1 MRCSSCA
8 PLATLGLVLA
18 LTGTAQDA
26 GELDAGFIPALDPAR
41 TSGVWRLAVTPGGKI
56 LVHGS
61 SRDSEGWPRE
71 WLTRL
76 NDDGSAD
83 TAFGGPVGFDVG
95 LAAVVALPDERVLVA
110 GPFTRVNGS
119 PATPVVRLNADG
131 SPDASYAGGDGA
143 LQAVFAG
150 ALQPDGRL
158 LCAGNLNSPQGLLWN
173 RLVRL
178 LPDGRLDPDFVPP
191 VAPSG
196 SVRALAVQSDEKILV
211 GGDFPAFGSGL
222 LKYLARLNPNGS
234 VDPGFSTALGLNGTV
249 TDIQV
254 QADGQFFIAGTFS
267 RVEGNWVRP
276 LVRLTPDGTLDT
288 PFAIDVA
295 FTYPETI
302 PLLQDDGKVV
312 CAGTFRVT
320 NSLGQVVAERLIRLA
335 SDGRYD
341 RDFTDRVEVND
352 AIYSLVR
359 QPDGK
364 LLIAGRFAQVN
375 GQPRPGL
382 ARLWLGPRDAVADL
396 ALAWEEPAG
405 AWTLGEPGEIRL
417 RLSAPGTTPAA
428 DVRIDV
434 FPPIGAEI
442 LAADCPGGAFQCV
455 LEDGGVRCQALEE
468 VTAAEI
474 VLTLRADTWDRFRL
488 EATVAAS
495 TPDPFDAN
503 NAARIE
509 VPTRLK
515 DDFRMYEHDFEVAPV
530 GPEWS
535 TNRLYSTPVGGR
547 RFLGLFGPQ
556 EVVLTLPGLGPHTAV
571 SVSFDLYLARS
582 WDGNST
588 SEGPDVWSLRVGGG
602 PVLFQT
608 TFNTQPHS
616 MPDAWAAGQAF
627 PGSFPGSYHL
637 PFSGAAETNRLG
649 FTLNAYDSA
658 SAPADAVYHLEASF
672 AHAAET
678 LQLVFD
684 ARLAAAHP
692 GASWIYDEA
701 WGLDNVR
708 VRAADCPAG
717 LLAFAARRVQV
728 NRSERE
734 AVLEVRRIGGTT
746 GEVQV
751 EYVTA
756 DGTAFAGTDY
766 VAQGG
771 VLSFGEGVAWQ
782 TVRVPLLADP
792 GATTAREFT
801 VRLHTPTG
809 SAALGATQLAFV
821 QLHPVVGSLAFAKE
835 RYAVP
840 ELDGAVPLSFAR
852 SGDPSVPASLE
863 FVTREHSAIP
873 GKDYQPQTN
882 TVAFPP
888 GVIHQ
893 IVTLSGF
900 ADNALGEADKE
911 IGLEI
916 VRVSGDGMIAGQPA
930 LAVITLLDDDSP
942 WGPGIGTDGTV
953 RLLAAGPDGTLLAA
967 GAFTTANGTP
977 YSRLVR
983 YRSDGM
989 VDPGFV
995 LAAAIPETVTCLAVQ
1010 SDGRVLV
1017 GGGTVAGGQG
1027 EARVLRVLSDGRS
1040 DPGFA
1045 PVELTG
1051 GLPLGVAVDSAGRI
1065 VVVGDFLA
1073 VNGVAQRGLFRLR
1086 ADGIVD
1092 PEFGVGT
1099 GADGSVASV
1108 AIASGDRIYVAGDFW
1123 SLDGTPASSRVARLA
1138 PDGTLD
1144 RGFSSRP
1151 PITSSRGVTG
1161 VLLVDDER
1169 LLITTQPW
1177 EGQTELN
1184 RLLDN
1189 GMLDP
1194 DFLRGTLSNGTIAA
1208 MVMLPTGQVLIAGDF
1223 RGYGDRPCN
1232 RIARLNPDGTFD
1244 ATFPGTGGPD
1254 GAIHALAVLSDGR
1267 VVAGGDFTRY
1277 DGFMRHRL
1285 AWLDRTG
1292 RLETTSPGFVRASLD
1307 PQGFPSLTF
1316 QCEPNRP
1323 TTVLRSTDLRVW
1335 SEIRLGA
1342 VARRF
1347 VTWSDTEEHPARFYR
1362 IRQEW

>member
-1 MRCSSCA
+1 MTRSFLA
-8 PLATLGLVLA
+8 PLAALGLVLA
-18 LTGTAQDA
+18 LTGAAQDA
-26 GELDAGFIPALDPAR
+26 GELDADFVPALDPTR
-41 TSGVWRLAVTPGGKI
+41 TSGVWRLAVTPGGKT

-61 SRDSEGWPRE
+61 SRDNEGWPRE

-76 NDDGSAD
+76 NDDGSVDA
-83 TAFGGPVGFDVG
+83 AFGGPVGFDVG
-95 LAAVVALPDERVLVA
+95 LAAVVALPEERVLVA

-131 SPDASYAGGDGA
+131 SLDASYAGGDGA

-158 LCAGNLNSPQGLLWN
+158 LCAGNLNSPQGILYN

-178 LPDGRLDPDFVPP
+178 LPDGRLDPNFNAP
-191 VAPSG
+191 VALSG
-196 SVRALAVQSDEKILV
+196 SVRVLAVQSDEKILV

-234 VDPGFSTALGLNGTV
+234 VDPGFNTALGLNGTV

-254 QADGQFFIAGTFS
+254 QADDQFFIAGTFS
-267 RVEGNWVRP
+267 RVEGKWVRP

-288 PFAIDVA
+288 PFATDVA

-302 PLLQDDGKVV
+302 PLLQDDGKVL

-320 NSLGQVVAERLIRLA
+320 NSLGQVVAKRLIRLA

-359 QPDGK
+359 QPDDK

-382 ARLWLGPRDAVADL
+382 ARLWLGPPAAVADL
-396 ALAWEEPAG
+396 ALAWEAPAG

-417 RLSAPGTTPAA
+417 RLSAPGTTPAT
-428 DVRIDV
+428 DVRIEV

-442 LAADCPGGAFQCV
+442 LAADCPGGTFQCV

-495 TPDPFDAN
+495 TSDPFDAN
-503 NAARIE
+503 NTARIE
-509 VPTRLK
+509 VPTRLE
-515 DDFRMYEHDFEVAPV
+515 DDFWVYEHDFEVAPV

-535 TNRLYSTPVGGR
+535 TNCLYSTPVGGR

-556 EVVLTLPGLGPHTAV
+556 EVVLALPGLGSHTAV

-616 MPDAWAAGQAF
+616 MADAWAAGQAF
-627 PGSFPGSYHL
+627 PDFFPGGYHL

-708 VRAADCPAG
+708 VRAVDCPAG
-717 LLAFAARRVQV
+717 VLAFAARRVQV
-728 NRSERE
+728 NRSESE
-734 AVLEVRRIGGTT
+734 AVLEVRRIGGTA

-751 EYVTA
+751 EFLTA
-756 DGTAFAGTDY
+756 DGTAVAGTDY
-766 VAQGG
+766 VAQSG

-782 TVRVPLLADP
+782 TVRIPLLADP

-809 SAALGATQLAFV
+809 SAALGTTPFAFV
-821 QLHPVVGSLAFAKE
+821 QLHPVVGSLAFAQE

-840 ELDGAVPLSFAR
+840 ELDGAVPLTFAR
-852 SGDPSVPASLE
+852 NGDPGVPASLE
-863 FVTREHSAIP
+863 FVTRERSAIP
-873 GKDYQPQTN
+873 GKDYRPQTN
-882 TVAFPP
+882 MVTFPP

-900 ADNALGEADKE
+900 ADNASAETDKE

-916 VRVSGDGMIAGQPA
+916 VQVSGDGMLAGQPA
-930 LAVITLLDDDSP
+930 LAVVTLLDDDSP
-942 WGPGIGTDGTV
+942 LGPGIGTDGAV
-953 RLLAAGPDGTLLAA
+953 GLLAAGPDGTLLVA

-977 YSRLVR
+977 YGRLAR

-989 VDPGFV
+989 VDREFG
-995 LAAAIPETVTCLAVQ
+995 LAAALPEPVTCLAVQ
-1010 SDGRVLV
+1010 PDGGVLV

-1027 EARVLRVLSDGRS
+1027 EARLVRVLSDGRS

-1051 GLPLGVAVDSAGRI
+1051 GLPRGMVVDSLGRI

-1073 VNGVAQRGLFRLR
+1073 GTGVAQRRLIR
-1086 ADGIVD
+1086 LLADGTPD
-1092 PEFGVGT
+1092 PDFNVGT
-1099 GADGSVASV
+1099 GADASVAQV
-1108 AIASGDRIYVAGDFW
+1108 AIASEDRIYVAGDFW
-1123 SLDGTPASSRVARLA
+1123 SLNGIPGSSRVARLL
-1138 PDGTLD
+1138 PDGALD
-1144 RGFSSRP
+1144 PGFFSRP

-1169 LLITTQPW
+1169 LLIATQSW
-1177 EGQTELN
+1177 EGQTELS
-1184 RLLDN
+1184 RLRGN

-1194 DFLRGTLSNGTIAA
+1194 DFLRGAVSNGTLSA

-1223 RGYGDRPCN
+1223 GGYGERPCN
-1232 RIARLNPDGTFD
+1232 RIARLNPEGTFD
-1244 ATFPGTGGPD
+1244 ATFAGSSGPN
-1254 GAIHALAVLSDGR
+1254 GPIHALAVLSDGR

-1277 DGFMRHRL
+1277 DGFTRHRL
-1285 AWLDRTG
+1285 AWLDPTG
-1292 RLETTSPGFVRASLD
+1292 RLETRPPRILRAALD
-1307 PQGFPSLTF
+1307 EEGFPALTLEG
-1316 QCEPNRP
+1316 EPNRR
-1323 TTVLRSTDLRVW
+1323 TTVMRSFDLRVW
-1335 SEIRLGA
+1335 EEA
-1342 VARRF
+1342 EVNVPARRF
-1347 VTWSDTEEHPARFYR
+1347 AEWSDSQEQPARFYR
-1362 IRQEW
+1362 VRQEW